1 MNETILIG
9 THDYSFIKRY
19 MKFILYLAYFSL
31 ELAQQIKYNQM
42 FPPLWPN
49 LLLDNFSAWS
59 VGCCQ
64 AFDLQQIELSIMPL
78 HATWPATDMCHMP
91 HPIQNLGN
99 KKQDHQMAMLK
110 RTFSY
115 SWAPARL
122 SVRLAAPQRNGGG
135 EAGESEG
142 KRVLHAAKLLLAPF
156 HNSSPCLCCMK
167 LTRCVCRQRLERILG
182 DLMGGLYMAQCI
194 LGPRFITESG
204 GIRVFFQLPEISR
217 KPLWNS

>member
-1 MNETILIG
+1 
-9 THDYSFIKRY
+9 

-31 ELAQQIKYNQM
+31 ELAQQMKYNQM
-42 FPPLWPN
+42 FPPLCPN
-49 LLLDNFSAWS
+49 WTIFQLDLLAAVKRLICNRLNYQLCMRRD
-59 VGCCQ
+59 
-64 AFDLQQIELSIMPL
+64 QQLTCATCHISI
-78 HATWPATDMCHMP
+78 
-91 HPIQNLGN
+91 PIQNLGN
-99 KKQDHQMAMLK
+99 KKQDHQVAMLK

-204 GIRVFFQLPEISR
+204 GIRVFFQIPEISR